1 MRRRLAKRLSLKSSA
16 EFRQVYSLG
25 KRYDGHLM
33 TIFVL
38 PNNLSEHRLGLTAS
52 RKAIGNAVH
61 RNRSKR
67 VLREMFRLCNSQLM
81 LLQGK
86 YDWVINAKRRIL
98 RVKTRDTIEDFLKI
112 VVNITRDEQSVSSE
126 AGK

>member
-1 MRRRLAKRLSLKSSA
+1 MKTAS
-16 EFRQVYSLG
+16 EFRRVYSSG
-25 KRYDGHLM
+25 KRYDGYLM

-38 PNNLSEHRLGLTAS
+38 PNDLPNHRLGLTAS
-52 RKAIGNAVH
+52 RKAIGNAVL

-67 VLREMFRLCNSQLM
+67 VLREMFRLSEPQVEV
-81 LLQGK
+81 LQKK

-98 RVKTRDTIEDFLKI
+98 RVKTQDAIGDFSKI
-112 VVNITRDEQSVSSE
+112 VAYITRDEKAVSSE